1 MVNEELHL
9 QHKCLWHLKQ
19 LLRCVRVL
27 LVVPHAMQ
35 QNQHLEVD
43 ALFTQAMPVAITAV
57 YHQSAVF

>member
-1 MVNEELHL
+1 
-9 QHKCLWHLKQ
+9 
-19 LLRCVRVL
+19 VL